1 MQYKDSKIIVGSVVL
16 DAPAEVTP
24 SYLKIVLDEQSTLTF
39 IKDIINSEIR
49 TQENI
54 DFFKGLVL
62 EVLVEQNLV
71 TL

>member
-1 MQYKDSKIIVGSVVL
+1 MQYKNSKIIIGSVVL

-24 SYLKIVLDEQSTLTF
+24 SSLKIVLDEQSTLTF

-54 DFFKGLVL
+54 DFFKGLVS
-62 EVLVEQNLV
+62 EVLIEQGLI
-71 TL
+71 